1 MPKLFLDW
9 MFELNVCIN
18 CNKQEFLTV
27 GNFHKYFM
35 FTVTLKEHFGI
46 ETTS

>member
-27 GNFHKYFM
+27 GNSF
-35 FTVTLKEHFGI
+35 I
-46 ETTS
+46 NISCSQ